1 MSILLQALIECLPVL
16 FYTLGVYFI
25 GVFVGWKVAFRR

>member
-1 MSILLQALIECLPVL
+1 MSIFLQALIECLPVL

-25 GVFVGWKVAFRR
+25 GVVVGWKVGTRR